1 MKKLLF
7 FWDKLT
13 STFWFVPV
21 LIILTAIGLAPGFV
35 YLDSRVAW
43 EGGGL
48 ARYLLTSSAG
58 SARSI
63 LTTIAGAMIGVAG
76 TVFSITLVALTLA
89 SSQFGPR
96 LIRNFMYDRLN
107 QVVLGSYIAL
117 FIYSLLVLN
126 TIKEN
131 GDFVFIPS
139 FSILLALI
147 GAVANIIL
155 LIVFIHHIAIGI
167 QADKVISDISTAMSA
182 HIRTLFPEIRG
193 DEKDEELDRDL
204 PAMLAAFPEKRPFL
218 AGRSGY
224 LQYAD
229 YGSLVSLATSNDLLI
244 ELHVRPGDY
253 LVKDSGMGLIHSLE
267 ALEQAV
273 ADKAAGSF
281 IVGDTRTHQQDAEH
295 SIHQLVEIA
304 ARALSPGVNDPYTA
318 IACID
323 NLTSALAYLSTVK
336 FPSRFHADPDGHIRL
351 VADAL
356 TFEGMLN
363 AAFNQ
368 IRQYAKGSP
377 SVVIRL
383 MEALIRLDKMAVR
396 PEQKRAIKKHAAMV
410 MRMAENT
417 FDEPNDV
424 ADLKERSKH
433 VLERGQP

>member
-7 FWDKLT
+7 LWDKLT

-21 LIILTAIGLAPGFV
+21 LIILTAIGLAFGFV
-35 YLDSRVAW
+35 YLDSR
-43 EGGGL
+43 L
-48 ARYLLTSSAG
+48 ALSPNGMGRYLLTSSAG
-58 SARSI
+58 SARSV

-89 SSQFGPR
+89 SSQLGPR

-117 FIYSLLVLN
+117 FIYCLLVLN
-126 TIKEN
+126 TIKETE
-131 GDFVFIPS
+131 DLVFLPS
-139 FSILLALI
+139 FAILLALV
-147 GAVANIIL
+147 GAVGNIVL
-155 LIVFIHHIAIGI
+155 LIVFIHHIAVSI
-167 QADKVISDISTAMSA
+167 QADKVVSDISTAMSA
-182 HIRTLFPEIRG
+182 HIRNLFADVES
-193 DEKDEELDRDL
+193 DEASDSSAHDL
-204 PAMLAAFPEKRPFL
+204 EGLRATFPEKRPFK

-229 YGSLVSLATSNDLLI
+229 YDALLAMAASKDLLI
-244 ELHVRPGDY
+244 ELHFRPGGY
-253 LVKDSGMGLIHSLE
+253 LVQGARMGLIHSRKE
-267 ALEQAV
+267 LEQSV
-273 ADKAAGSF
+273 AEEAAACF

-295 SIHQLVEIA
+295 SIHQMVEIA

-323 NLTSALAYLSTVK
+323 NLTSVLAYLSTVP
-336 FPSRFHADPDGHIRL
+336 FPTGIHADPEDHVRL
-351 VADAL
+351 IADVL
-356 TFEGMLN
+356 TFEGMLD

-368 IRQYAKGSP
+368 IRQYAKGNP

-383 MEALIRLDKMAVR
+383 MEALIQLHEIALR
-396 PEQKRAIKKHAAMV
+396 PRQKQAIEKHAGMV
-410 MRMAENT
+410 LHMAENT

-433 VLERGQP
+433 VLET